1 MAVGLE
7 TRCQLTCR
15 FRHRRNLR
23 QLPQWISVLPVP
35 MDNPQL
41 QSCWLYSLARTLLLD
56 KSCIPPG
63 TLFLDLF
70 CSHHESCYCHPFCS
84 PPRILWELPEVTT
97 VAKRSF

>member
-23 QLPQWISVLPVP
+23 QLPQWISVPPVQ

-41 QSCWLYSLARTLLLD
+41 RSSWLYSLARTLLLD
-56 KSCIPPG
+56 
-63 TLFLDLF
+63 LF
-70 CSHHESCYCHPFCS
+70 CSPPRILLLDLFCS